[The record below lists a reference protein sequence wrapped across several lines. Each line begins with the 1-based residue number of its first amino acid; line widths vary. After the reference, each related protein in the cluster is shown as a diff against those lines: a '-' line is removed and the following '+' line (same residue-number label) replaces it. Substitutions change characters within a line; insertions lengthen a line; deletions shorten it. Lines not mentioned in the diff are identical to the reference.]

1 MPRKPPR
8 RTRERIV
15 ETALMLFNRDG
26 EPHVTT
32 AHIADEMNISPGN
45 LYYHFRNKEE
55 IVGLLHEAYE
65 REVLPLIALP
75 EERTPGVEDLWLLL
89 HLLFERMWAYRFLYR
104 DLDDITSRNPA
115 VARGIAAL
123 HRRLRELIARICEAL
138 RADGALA
145 ADDCAI
151 DALATNVVVV
161 ATCWMPFQRVLSRG
175 REAHGA
181 PRDPPRDDPS
191 DMHFERAAWQ
201 VLSLVAP
208 FLRERER
215 AHLERLSE
223 QYL

>member
-15 ETALMLFNRDG
+15 ETALTLFNRDG

-55 IVGLLHEAYE
+55 IVGELHDLYE
-65 REVLPLIALP
+65 NDVLPLIALP
-75 EERTPGVEDLWLLL
+75 GDRTPGVEDLWLLL

-104 DLDDITSRNPA
+104 NLDDIASRNAA
-115 VARGIAAL
+115 VARGIAKL
-123 HRRLRELIARICEAL
+123 HRKLRDLIVRICEAL
-138 RADGALA
+138 RADGALD
-145 ADDCAI
+145 ADDRAI

-161 ATCWMPFQRVLSRG
+161 ATCWMPFQLTLSRG
-175 REAHGA
+175 HDASDG
-181 PRDPPRDDPS
+181 PRDQPADV
-191 DMHFERAAWQ
+191 HFERAAWQ

-208 FLRERER
+208 FLRGRER

>member
-15 ETALMLFNRDG
+15 ETALVLFNRDG

-55 IVGLLHEAYE
+55 IVGELHAAFE
-65 REVLPLIALP
+65 RAVLPLLALP
-75 EERTPGVEDLWLLL
+75 ENRSPGIEDLWLLL
-89 HLLFERMWAYRFLYR
+89 HLLFERMWAHRFLYR
-104 DLDDITSRNPA
+104 DLDDITSRHPA
-115 VARGIAAL
+115 IGQGIAAL
-123 HRRLRELIARICEAL
+123 HQRLRGLIVAICEAL
-138 RADGALA
+138 RADGILH
-145 ADDCAI
+145 ADDRAI

-161 ATCWMPFQRVLSRG
+161 ATCWMSFQRVLSRG
-175 REAHGA
+175 PGA
-181 PRDPPRDDPS
+181 RAAPGDDPS
-191 DMHFERAAWQ
+191 AMHFERAAAQ
-201 VLSLVAP
+201 VLALIAP